1 MPDRG
6 VAGQLGHDDDYVA
19 HGAAWYRPREFS
31 QPDGAK
37 SPWGNAG
44 NGSSF
49 SVTPCVTPV
58 DRADW
63 LLSALFHIYLILGDF
78 LVSAEGLEPSTP

>member
-1 MPDRG
+1 MTMWRMAQRG
-6 VAGQLGHDDDYVA
+6 TGRGI
-19 HGAAWYRPREFS
+19 G